1 MAVEGESIVSLGK
14 PSDYIV
20 SKTFV
25 RPPFKVFRV
34 WTKNRSTSLDDA
46 VSDKS
51 EVEEDFGYSLNFSY

>member
-1 MAVEGESIVSLGK
+1 VAVEGESIVSLGK

-34 WTKNRSTSLDDA
+34 
-46 VSDKS
+46 
-51 EVEEDFGYSLNFSY
+51 

>member
-1 MAVEGESIVSLGK
+1 MCETRFSEWTHKFSSCGNNFVVSLEIVAVEGESIVSLGK

-34 WTKNRSTSLDDA
+34 
-46 VSDKS
+46 
-51 EVEEDFGYSLNFSY
+51 